1 MAVTVRYA
9 TRGGSA
15 VKQDMQAIGQA
26 GEQAFERI
34 RRSGQRVN
42 PVLRGISA
50 SVNDVQGELNGLAGR
65 AGLAGTVLS
74 NFGPAGAAA
83 GAALAGITVGLAK
96 AVESSANFEA
106 AMVDLAAAA
115 QATGEQVAPVGDLA
129 RRLGVQYGVGAEAV
143 ARATDELLR
152 AGVSTEEALGGAA
165 EGALLLAR
173 ATGSDTAQ
181 GVSVAVQA
189 MQLFGL
195 GAERM
200 GDVANQAT
208 GVINETK
215 QTLEDYAL
223 ALGQGGAVAK
233 GAGVSFEDFN
243 AALAA
248 TASAFFSGSSQGTSF
263 KVFLQR
269 LVPQSEE
276 AAAAMQRLGFE
287 AFDAQ
292 GKLKSID
299 VIAEDLA
306 RAIDRLT
313 EEDRKGVLTQVF
325 GTDAETFALAL
336 ADNAA
341 RVRELRDAIIPATDA
356 AAQAEARMEGLRG
369 AQARAKAQAQ
379 ELGIAIGEAG
389 LTGAMEGAVNAAGEL
404 ARVLAVALGS
414 NADLAT
420 RSVKQL
426 RKELDAIEFS
436 GEAAA
441 ARFGQPL
448 QRPDNARAGAI
459 REELR
464 RRPDAAEGLRR
475 RTLAQLYPIQGV
487 LRPGF
492 RVGEDGRIFQTG
504 QAVQST
510 GAASPAR
517 DLQSEAAAEERAAR
531 AAADAERERAEALR
545 QLEQVLRSVE
555 TPLEQYRREL
565 AELTALQ
572 QQFPASAEGLSRAAE
587 ESARDFLEAAGEAA
601 GLEDSLRELDG
612 AARETALDAYGAAVQ
627 RLAAELASGVRTAE
641 EAAAA
646 LAQVGAELR
655 QTGEAAQGTQDL
667 QGRIENLF
675 GRTRTR
681 EEDANAQREND
692 TFDVESALNEGLISN
707 QQADELLGRIADNH
721 KQILADGREWRDTV
735 LAGAAGLVDGLVRGI
750 AEGKK
755 LKDIASD
762 LAGSLLSFA
771 TSAAFSFL
779 GSGSGGGGGGGGFGG
794 GFGAA
799 LQAFG
804 GGRAGGGPTRGGFRY
819 DLAEDGRPELF
830 MLGGKGQ
837 VYSAGQTVQML
848 QQAAGGGQAA
858 AAAQAGRLQIVLR
871 DETGGRI
878 ETRQESAGDAER
890 LVLLVR
896 RVNEQDFASGWY
908 DPQLR
913 SRYGLTPRAAR

>member
-9 TRGGSA
+9 TRGGQA
-15 VKQDMQAIGQA
+15 VQREMQAIGQT
-26 GEQAFERI
+26 GEQAFERL

-50 SVNDVQGELNGLAGR
+50 SVNDVRGELNGLAGR

-74 NFGPAGAAA
+74 NFGPAGAVA

-96 AVESSANFEA
+96 AIESSANFEA

-152 AGVSTEEALGGAA
+152 AGVSTEDALGGAA

-189 MQLFGL
+189 MQLFEL

-215 QTLEDYAL
+215 QSLEDYAL
-223 ALGQGGAVAK
+223 ALGQGGAQAK
-233 GAGVSFEDFN
+233 ASGVSFEDFN

-269 LVPQSEE
+269 LNPQSED
-276 AAAAMQRLGFE
+276 AAAAMRELGFS
-287 AFDAQ
+287 AFNAS
-292 GKLKSID
+292 GELKDID
-299 VIAEDLA
+299 VIAQELA
-306 RAIDRLT
+306 RSIDGLT
-313 EEDRKGVLTQVF
+313 EQKRSDLLGKIF
-325 GTDAETFALAL
+325 GTEASTFAIAL
-336 ADNAA
+336 AANADQ
-341 RVRELRDAIIPATDA
+341 VRRLRDEVIPLTDA

-369 AQARAKAQAQ
+369 AQARATAQAQ

-389 LTGAMEGAVNAAGEL
+389 LTGAMEGATNAAGEL

-436 GEAAA
+436 SEAAA

-448 QRPDNARAGAI
+448 QRPDNARARAI
-459 REELR
+459 REELS
-464 RRPDAAEGLRR
+464 RRPDTAEGLRR
-475 RTLAQLYPIQGV
+475 RTLAQLYPIQDV

-492 RVGEDGRIFQTG
+492 RVGEDGR
-504 QAVQST
+504 AVVADSASSA

-517 DLQSEAAAEERAAR
+517 DLQADAAAEERAAR

-545 QLEQVLRSVE
+545 RLEQVLRSVE
-555 TPLEQYRREL
+555 TPLETYRREL
-565 AELTALQ
+565 AELQALQ

-587 ESARDFLEAAGEAA
+587 ESARDFLEAAGGAA

-612 AARETALDAYGAAVQ
+612 AARETALDAYGQAVE

-641 EAAAA
+641 QAAAA
-646 LAQVGAELR
+646 LAQVGAGLR
-655 QTGEAAQGTQDL
+655 QAGDAAPGSGDL
-667 QGRIENLF
+667 QNRINDLF

-692 TFDVESALNEGLISN
+692 TFDVEQALYEGLISSE
-707 QQADELLGRIADNH
+707 QADDLLGRIADNH
-721 KQILADGREWRDTV
+721 QQILGDGREWRDTI
-735 LAGAAGLVDGLVRGI
+735 LQGAAGLVDGLVQGI
-750 AEGKK
+750 AEGRK
-755 LKDIASD
+755 LKDIAAD
-762 LAGSLLSFA
+762 IAGQFLSFA
-771 TSAAFSFL
+771 TSLAFS
-779 GSGSGGGGGGGGFGG
+779 SIGGGGGGGGIFGQLAAAFGG
-794 GFGAA
+794 GGAP
-799 LQAFG
+799 G

-819 DLAEDGRPELF
+819 DLAENGRPELF
-830 MLGGKGQ
+830 MLGGRGE
-837 VYSAGQTVQML
+837 VYSAGQTVRML
-848 QQAAGGGQAA
+848 QQAAGGGAL

-878 ETRQESAGDAER
+878 EARREEAGDAER

-896 RVNEQDFASGWY
+896 RLNEQDFASGRY
-908 DPQLR
+908 DAQLR
-913 SRYGLTPRAAR
+913 SRYALAPRASR